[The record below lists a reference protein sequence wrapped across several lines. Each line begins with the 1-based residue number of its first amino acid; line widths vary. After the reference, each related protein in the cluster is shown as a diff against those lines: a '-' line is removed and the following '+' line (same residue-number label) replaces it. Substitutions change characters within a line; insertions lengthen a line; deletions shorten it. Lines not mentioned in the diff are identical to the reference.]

1 MRELAQPLF
10 ARKHVNLIKI
20 LLLTCKLGDT
30 FMDAISLPLF
40 LMSTCPLTSERSW
53 VFVQDFDYTKSTRYE
68 IDKDTRSIYIRCA
81 GVEVNYGYDYE
92 GLNQRAVVTPT
103 TDRCA
108 ISFLHALTA
117 CVCGAFVGPA
127 DVGKSAAVR
136 EISKLVGRFVII
148 VNCHQHL
155 DLEYFEK
162 CFTGL
167 PACGCF
173 GCFDELNRLTYSVLS
188 AIAQQLNQVIRMNGC
203 STPKSPI
210 LCRKIDP
217 IRKSPTVTVTL
228 GWAQRARPSRC
239 VHESSDCD
247 HLRGSSG

>member
-1 MRELAQPLF
+1 
-10 ARKHVNLIKI
+10 
-20 LLLTCKLGDT
+20 
-30 FMDAISLPLF
+30 MDAISLPLF

-92 GLNQRAVVTPT
+92 GLSQRAVVTPA